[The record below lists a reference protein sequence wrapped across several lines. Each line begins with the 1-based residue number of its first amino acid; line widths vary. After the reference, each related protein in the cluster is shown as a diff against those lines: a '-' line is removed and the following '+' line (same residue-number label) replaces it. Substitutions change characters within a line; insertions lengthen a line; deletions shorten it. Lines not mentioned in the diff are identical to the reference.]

1 MPVLQTPLKITCSWQ
16 AISLVSFPNLAKK
29 VLKFKFDKLPF
40 GIRRR
45 NFSSLYDLTML

>member
-16 AISLVSFPNLAKK
+16 AISLVSFSNLAKK

-40 GIRRR
+40 GVRRG
-45 NFSSLYDLTML
+45 NFSSTYD